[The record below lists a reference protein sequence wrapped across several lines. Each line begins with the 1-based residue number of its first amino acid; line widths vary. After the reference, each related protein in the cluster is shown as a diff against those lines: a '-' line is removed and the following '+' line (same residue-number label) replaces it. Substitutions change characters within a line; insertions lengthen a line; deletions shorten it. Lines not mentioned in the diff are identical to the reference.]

1 MKKIILVITIIL
13 LLTGCNERTL
23 PKEEEI
29 DETSNKNYTLEIT
42 KTPSCK
48 DQIKEYHQQDNRTIY
63 FVCIDEITL
72 KRKNAKDMTLKYHLQ
87 KVNQTFDDSIK
98 QLVSDIDDIE
108 YLKDGGTK
116 IYKHKDY
123 TIILCNKID
132 GNKDIYIG
140 NPNME
145 YKENYCINK

>member
-23 PKEEEI
+23 PRKEKIEES
-29 DETSNKNYTLEIT
+29 SNKNYTLEIT
-42 KTPSCK
+42 RTPNCK
-48 DQIKEYHQQDNRTIY
+48 DEIKEYHHQDNRTIY
-63 FVCIDEITL
+63 FVCIDEIIL
-72 KRKNAKDMTLKYHLQ
+72 KRKTAKDMTLKYHLQ
-87 KVNQTFDDSIK
+87 NVNQTFSDSIK

-116 IYKHKDY
+116 IYKHKEY
-123 TIILCNKID
+123 TIILCNTIE

-140 NPNME
+140 NANME
-145 YKENYCINK
+145 YKENYCISK

>member
-23 PKEEEI
+23 SKEELIE
-29 DETSNKNYTLEIT
+29 ETSNKYYTLELTET
-42 KTPSCK
+42 KNCK
-48 DQIKEYHQQDNRTIY
+48 DEIKNYHQQDNRNIY
-63 FVCIDEITL
+63 FVCLDEITL
-72 KRKNAKDMTLKYHLQ
+72 KRKNIKDMTLKYHFQ
-87 KVNQTFDDSIK
+87 NVNQTFNDSIK

-116 IYKHKDY
+116 IYKHKEY
-123 TIILCNKID
+123 TIILCNTID

-140 NPNME
+140 NNNME
-145 YKENYCINK
+145 YKETYCINK